1 MEADDNKWFL
11 KEIKGHSWPIFM
23 ACLTVFVSNSLQI
36 FTSLFVMVV
45 YNKVIPNS
53 AMNTLVALA
62 VGVGVLLVFDYL
74 FKIVKT
80 RIVDDICARIER
92 SLGPQLYQKIL
103 SWDIQ
108 DSPKTVGQ
116 SAALVRDLDNI
127 IDLFTNST
135 ITTLVS
141 FPFVFINLFVIFLV
155 GGNLVFVC
163 LVACLLIFFT
173 SFLGYKR
180 NQLLVDEQKQKSVE
194 KNSVFLETLTNLETL
209 KSIGDYSKFEDRWQ
223 KAADGSRDLTSKMK
237 GISNDTSSLNS
248 FWVAL
253 TQVAIVSAGA
263 YLVSAGN
270 LSSGA
275 LIACVL
281 LNGKAI
287 QPIVQIATIL
297 QRIGTATVS
306 HARLTKVFSKK
317 SKEEQRRENIR
328 LKTLNERIQLSS
340 IEFKPEQSPS
350 AIVSIKRLRIDYG
363 EHIGILGSVGSG
375 KSTLLKLLAGIY
387 TPSEGQILFGNYDI
401 SAINQSDLRRNVAYV
416 GQHPGIFGGSV
427 RENLQVSDE
436 KLADEKIVSISE
448 TSGLT
453 EVLKGLPNGLE
464 FKLSENGKELSGGQR
479 QILALARAF
488 STDPSY
494 MLLDE
499 PTSAMDPRSERLFVA
514 RMKEYTD
521 GKTLVVVTHRKPI
534 LALVS
539 RVLVVERGQIVMD
552 GTRDEVLKKISS

>member
-1 MEADDNKWFL
+1 M
-11 KEIKGHSWPIFM
+11 
-23 ACLTVFVSNSLQI
+23 
-36 FTSLFVMVV
+36 
-45 YNKVIPNS
+45 
-53 AMNTLVALA
+53 
-62 VGVGVLLVFDYL
+62 
-74 FKIVKT
+74 
-80 RIVDDICARIER
+80 
-92 SLGPQLYQKIL
+92 
-103 SWDIQ
+103 
-108 DSPKTVGQ
+108 
-116 SAALVRDLDNI
+116 
-127 IDLFTNST
+127 
-135 ITTLVS
+135 
-141 FPFVFINLFVIFLV
+141 V

-163 LVACLLIFFT
+163 IIASLLIFCT

-180 NQLLVDEQKQKSVE
+180 NQLLVDDQKQKSVE
-194 KNSVFLETLTNLETL
+194 NSVFLETLTNLETL
-209 KSIGDYSKFEDRWQ
+209 KSIGDYSKFEGKWQ
-223 KAADGSRDLTSKMK
+223 KAADGSRDLTSRMK

-263 YLVSAGN
+263 YLVSVGN

-275 LIACVL
+275 LIARVL

-297 QRIGTATVS
+297 QRIGTAAVS

-328 LKTLNERIQLSS
+328 LKKLNERIQLSS
-340 IEFKPEQSPS
+340 VEFKPEQSPS

-436 KLADEKIVSISE
+436 EI
-448 TSGLT
+448 G
-453 EVLKGLPNGLE
+453 
-464 FKLSENGKELSGGQR
+464 
-479 QILALARAF
+479 
-488 STDPSY
+488 
-494 MLLDE
+494 
-499 PTSAMDPRSERLFVA
+499 
-514 RMKEYTD
+514 
-521 GKTLVVVTHRKPI
+521 
-534 LALVS
+534 
-539 RVLVVERGQIVMD
+539 
-552 GTRDEVLKKISS
+552 